1 MEKISYYKKYL
12 ILVFCLLLLAASTI
26 AFFKLNNEKIEV
38 EDNFIANN
46 EIITK
51 EVSEVAKQEEVKLY
65 FDIKGSVKKPGV
77 YEFKKNDR
85 VIDAINMAGGLLKN
99 ANTSNINLSQ
109 KLVSEMVIYV
119 MNNSEIKNGS
129 KVISCDTKCKT
140 EVIEVNNCVEEKK
153 LETSKNK
160 ININTATVE
169 DFTGLS
175 GIGEAKAKSIVEYR
189 NSNGNFK
196 SIEDIKNISGIGEAL
211 FNKIKDNI
219 EV

>member
-1 MEKISYYKKYL
+1 MKIFDFNKIKYIIFML
-12 ILVFCLLLLAASTI
+12 IVLLIGLIIYFIKMNDKQAYEDTLT
-26 AFFKLNNEKIEV
+26 FNETTNK
-38 EDNFIANN
+38 
-46 EIITK
+46 TT
-51 EVSEVAKQEEVKLY
+51 SEVFEKNY
-65 FDIKGSVKKPGV
+65 IDIKGSVKNPGV

-169 DFTGLS
+169 DFTSLS

-189 NSNGNFK
+189 NINGNFK

-219 EV
+219 VV

>member
-1 MEKISYYKKYL
+1 MKIFDYNKIKYIIIML
-12 ILVFCLLLLAASTI
+12 IVLFIGLMIYFIKMNDKEAYEDTLT
-26 AFFKLNNEKIEV
+26 FNETT
-38 EDNFIANN
+38 
-46 EIITK
+46 TK
-51 EVSEVAKQEEVKLY
+51 TTSEVFEKNY
-65 FDIKGSVKKPGV
+65 IDIKGSVKNPGV

-109 KLVSEMVIYV
+109 KLTGEMVIYV

-140 EVIEVNNCVEEKK
+140 EVIEVNNCVEENNIEK
-153 LETSKNK
+153 SNDK
-160 ININTATVE
+160 ININTATIE
-169 DFTGLS
+169 QFTSIS
-175 GIGEAKAKSIVEYR
+175 GIGEAKAKNIIEYR

-219 EV
+219 TV

>member
-1 MEKISYYKKYL
+1 ML
-12 ILVFCLLLLAASTI
+12 IVLLIGLIIYFIKMNDKQAYEDTLT
-26 AFFKLNNEKIEV
+26 FNETTNK
-38 EDNFIANN
+38 
-46 EIITK
+46 TT
-51 EVSEVAKQEEVKLY
+51 SEVFEKNY
-65 FDIKGSVKKPGV
+65 IDIKGSVKNPGV

-169 DFTGLS
+169 DFTSLS
-175 GIGEAKAKSIVEYR
+175 GIGETKAKSIVEYR

>member
-1 MEKISYYKKYL
+1 MKIFDFNKIKYIILML
-12 ILVFCLLLLAASTI
+12 IVLLIGLIIYFIKMNDKQAYEDTLT
-26 AFFKLNNEKIEV
+26 FNETTNK
-38 EDNFIANN
+38 
-46 EIITK
+46 TT
-51 EVSEVAKQEEVKLY
+51 SEVFEKNY
-65 FDIKGSVKKPGV
+65 IDIKGSVKNPGV

-169 DFTGLS
+169 DFTSLS

-189 NSNGNFK
+189 NINGNFK

-219 EV
+219 VV

>member
-1 MEKISYYKKYL
+1 MKIIDFNKIKYIILML
-12 ILVFCLLLLAASTI
+12 IVLLIGLIIYFIKMNDKQAYEDTLT
-26 AFFKLNNEKIEV
+26 FNETTNK
-38 EDNFIANN
+38 
-46 EIITK
+46 TT
-51 EVSEVAKQEEVKLY
+51 SEVFEKNY
-65 FDIKGSVKKPGV
+65 IDIKGSVKNPGV

-169 DFTGLS
+169 DFTSLS

-219 EV
+219 TV

>member
-1 MEKISYYKKYL
+1 MKIIDFNKIKYIILML
-12 ILVFCLLLLAASTI
+12 IVLLIGLIIYFIKMNDKQAYEDTLT
-26 AFFKLNNEKIEV
+26 FNETTNK
-38 EDNFIANN
+38 
-46 EIITK
+46 TT
-51 EVSEVAKQEEVKLY
+51 SEVFEKNY
-65 FDIKGSVKKPGV
+65 IDIKGSVKNPGV

-175 GIGEAKAKSIVEYR
+175 GIGEVKAKSIVEYR
-189 NSNGNFK
+189 KSNGNFK

>member
-1 MEKISYYKKYL
+1 ML
-12 ILVFCLLLLAASTI
+12 IVLLIGLIIYFIKMNDKQAYEDTLT
-26 AFFKLNNEKIEV
+26 FNETTNK
-38 EDNFIANN
+38 
-46 EIITK
+46 TT
-51 EVSEVAKQEEVKLY
+51 SEVFEKNY
-65 FDIKGSVKKPGV
+65 IDIKGSVKNPGV

-169 DFTGLS
+169 DFTSLS

>member
-1 MEKISYYKKYL
+1 MKIFDFNKIKYIILML
-12 ILVFCLLLLAASTI
+12 IVLLIGLIIYFIKMNDKQAYEDTLT
-26 AFFKLNNEKIEV
+26 FNETT
-38 EDNFIANN
+38 N
-46 EIITK
+46 ITT
-51 EVSEVAKQEEVKLY
+51 SEVFEKNY
-65 FDIKGSVKKPGV
+65 IDIKGSVKNPGV

-169 DFTGLS
+169 DFTSLS

>member
-1 MEKISYYKKYL
+1 MKIFDYNKIKYIIIML
-12 ILVFCLLLLAASTI
+12 IVLFIGLMIYFIKMNDKEAYEDTLT
-26 AFFKLNNEKIEV
+26 FNETT
-38 EDNFIANN
+38 
-46 EIITK
+46 TK
-51 EVSEVAKQEEVKLY
+51 TTSEVFEKNY
-65 FDIKGSVKKPGV
+65 IDIKGSIKNPGV

-140 EVIEVNNCVEEKK
+140 EVIEVNNCVEENNIEK
-153 LETSKNK
+153 SNDK
-160 ININTATVE
+160 ININTATIE
-169 DFTGLS
+169 QFTSIS
-175 GIGEAKAKSIVEYR
+175 GIGEAKAKSIIEYR

-219 EV
+219 TV

>member
-1 MEKISYYKKYL
+1 MKIIDFNKIKYIILML
-12 ILVFCLLLLAASTI
+12 IVLLIGLIIYFIKMNDKQAYEDTLT
-26 AFFKLNNEKIEV
+26 FNETTNK
-38 EDNFIANN
+38 
-46 EIITK
+46 TT
-51 EVSEVAKQEEVKLY
+51 SEVFEKNY
-65 FDIKGSVKKPGV
+65 IDIKGSVKNPGV

-169 DFTGLS
+169 DFTSLS

-189 NSNGNFK
+189 NINGNFK
-196 SIEDIKNISGIGEAL
+196 SIDDIKNISGIGEAL

-219 EV
+219 VV

>member
-1 MEKISYYKKYL
+1 MKIFDFNKIKYIILML
-12 ILVFCLLLLAASTI
+12 IVLLIGLIIYFIKMNDKQAYEDTLT
-26 AFFKLNNEKIEV
+26 FNETT
-38 EDNFIANN
+38 N
-46 EIITK
+46 ITT
-51 EVSEVAKQEEVKLY
+51 SEVFEKNY
-65 FDIKGSVKKPGV
+65 IDIKGSVKNPGV

-169 DFTGLS
+169 DFTSLS
-175 GIGEAKAKSIVEYR
+175 GIGKAKAKSIVEYR

>member
-1 MEKISYYKKYL
+1 ML
-12 ILVFCLLLLAASTI
+12 IVLLIGLIIYFIKMNDKQAYEDTLT
-26 AFFKLNNEKIEV
+26 FNETTNK
-38 EDNFIANN
+38 
-46 EIITK
+46 TT
-51 EVSEVAKQEEVKLY
+51 SEVFEKNY
-65 FDIKGSVKKPGV
+65 IDIKGSVKNPGV

-169 DFTGLS
+169 DFTSLS

-189 NSNGNFK
+189 NINGNFK

-219 EV
+219 VV

>member
-1 MEKISYYKKYL
+1 MKIIDFNKIKYIILML
-12 ILVFCLLLLAASTI
+12 IVLLIGLIIYFIKMNDKQAYEDTLT
-26 AFFKLNNEKIEV
+26 FNETTNK
-38 EDNFIANN
+38 
-46 EIITK
+46 TT
-51 EVSEVAKQEEVKLY
+51 SEVFEKNY
-65 FDIKGSVKKPGV
+65 IDIKGSVKNPGV

-219 EV
+219 AV

>member
-1 MEKISYYKKYL
+1 MKIIDFNKIKYIILML
-12 ILVFCLLLLAASTI
+12 IVLLIGLIIYFIKMNDKQAYEDTLT
-26 AFFKLNNEKIEV
+26 FNETTNK
-38 EDNFIANN
+38 
-46 EIITK
+46 TT
-51 EVSEVAKQEEVKLY
+51 SEVFEKNY
-65 FDIKGSVKKPGV
+65 IDIKGSVKNPGV

-169 DFTGLS
+169 DFTSLS
-175 GIGEAKAKSIVEYR
+175 GIGKAKAKSIVEYR

>member
-1 MEKISYYKKYL
+1 ML
-12 ILVFCLLLLAASTI
+12 IVLLIGLIIYFIKMNDKQAYEDTLT
-26 AFFKLNNEKIEV
+26 FNETTNK
-38 EDNFIANN
+38 
-46 EIITK
+46 TT
-51 EVSEVAKQEEVKLY
+51 SEVFEKNY
-65 FDIKGSVKKPGV
+65 IDIKGSVKNPGV

>member
-1 MEKISYYKKYL
+1 MKIFDFNKIKYIILML
-12 ILVFCLLLLAASTI
+12 IVLLIGVIIYFIKMNDKQAYEDTLT
-26 AFFKLNNEKIEV
+26 FNETTNK
-38 EDNFIANN
+38 
-46 EIITK
+46 TT
-51 EVSEVAKQEEVKLY
+51 SEVFEKNY
-65 FDIKGSVKKPGV
+65 IDIKGSVKSPGV

-169 DFTGLS
+169 DFTSLS

>member
-1 MEKISYYKKYL
+1 MKIIDFNKIKYIILML
-12 ILVFCLLLLAASTI
+12 IVLLIGLIIYFIKMNDKQAYEDTLT
-26 AFFKLNNEKIEV
+26 FNETTNK
-38 EDNFIANN
+38 
-46 EIITK
+46 TT
-51 EVSEVAKQEEVKLY
+51 SEVFEKNY
-65 FDIKGSVKKPGV
+65 IDIKGSVKNPGV

-169 DFTGLS
+169 DFTSLS
-175 GIGEAKAKSIVEYR
+175 GIGKAKAKSIVEYR

-219 EV
+219 VV